1 MKPKLLVERGQA
13 LILIAL
19 AAIGLFAVTG
29 LAIDGSA
36 RFSDRRHAQNAADAA
51 ALAGALDWGNQSATP
66 VYDVDGN
73 LTNPIDWKL
82 KALDIADQ
90 NGYHIS
96 SDIEVYL
103 CSEQDA
109 SCGPGYAG
117 STQYVQVI
125 LTSYVK
131 TYFAR
136 VIGIMQTQ
144 NKVQAIALAKRG
156 GPLFEGNSIV
166 ALNPHSS
173 CPGSLLVGGN
183 GTITLDGGG
192 MLVNSSSPDCAF
204 EQQGCSLD
212 LEFINGGGITSS
224 GSDNVD
230 FDACYSGGA
239 VTPAYDAPPIQFPT
253 DIEIPDE
260 PAECDVSSPGWWSS
274 DSTTT
279 YLHPG
284 RYNEFPPK
292 SGGGITVRDNM
303 FMYPGIYCVN
313 NVVKLNDQHLILNG
327 SDVTLYIR
335 PGYDFSIE
343 NGEFH
348 LSASTSGEYAGY
360 VMIVA
365 PDFSGSPQ
373 TCKIDGN
380 ANDSYTGTI
389 YAPYCNLT
397 INGTA
402 NSTAYNGQIVGYEV
416 KVNGSSNMSFTYDP
430 DDNAKTKRKVGL
442 MR

>member
-1 MKPKLLVERGQA
+1 MKPKFFVERGQA
-13 LILIAL
+13 LVLIAL
-19 AAIGLFAVTG
+19 AAIGLFGATG
-29 LAIDGSA
+29 LAIDGGA
-36 RFSDRRHAQNAADAA
+36 KFSDRRHAQNAADAA
-51 ALAGALDWGNQSATP
+51 ALAGALDWGSQSTNP
-66 VYDVDGN
+66 VYDADGN
-73 LTNPIDWKL
+73 LTSPLDWKL
-82 KALDIADQ
+82 KALNIADQ
-90 NGYHIS
+90 NGYHVS
-96 SDIEVYL
+96 TDVEVYL
-103 CSEQDA
+103 CSEHDA

-136 VIGIMQTQ
+136 VIGIKQTQ
-144 NKVQAIALAKRG
+144 NTVQAIALAKRG
-156 GPLFEGNSIV
+156 GPLYNGNSIV

-173 CPGSLLVGGN
+173 CPGSLLVGGS

-192 MLVNSSSPDCAF
+192 ILVNSESSDCAF
-204 EQQGCSLD
+204 EQQGCNLS

-224 GSDNVD
+224 GIDNVD
-230 FDACYSGGA
+230 FDACYSGS
-239 VTPAYDAPPIQFPT
+239 PNPPSYDAPVIQFPG
-253 DIEIPDE
+253 DLEIPDE
-260 PAECDVSSPGWWSS
+260 PAECDVSSPGWFSS
-274 DSTTT
+274 DTTTT

-313 NVVKLNDQHLILNG
+313 NVVKLTDQHLILNG
-327 SDVTLYIR
+327 TEVLLYIR
-335 PGYDFSIE
+335 PGYDFSIQ

-348 LSASTSGEYAGY
+348 LTAPTSGEYAGY
-360 VMIVA
+360 LIIVA
-365 PDFSGSPQ
+365 SDFTGSPE

-402 NSTAYNGQIVGYEV
+402 NSTAYNGQIIGYEV
-416 KVNGSSNMSFTYDP
+416 KINGTSNISFTYDE
-430 DDNAKTKRKVGL
+430 DKNGTVKRKVGL

>member
-1 MKPKLLVERGQA
+1 MKPKLFLERGQA
-13 LILIAL
+13 LVLIAL

-29 LAIDGSA
+29 LAIDGGA
-36 RFSDRRHAQNAADAA
+36 KFSDRRHAQNAADTA
-51 ALAGALDWGNQSATP
+51 ALAGALDWGSQSTNP
-66 VYDVDGN
+66 VYDADGN
-73 LTNPIDWKL
+73 LTSPLDWKL
-82 KALDIADQ
+82 KALNIADQ
-90 NGYHIS
+90 NGYHVS
-96 SDIEVYL
+96 TDVEVYL
-103 CSEQDA
+103 CSEHDA

-136 VIGIMQTQ
+136 VIGINQTQ

-156 GPLFEGNSIV
+156 GPLYEGNSIV

-173 CPGSLLVGGN
+173 CPGSLLVGGT
-183 GTITLDGGG
+183 GSITLDGGG
-192 MLVNSSSPDCAF
+192 ILVNSESSDCAF
-204 EQQGCSLD
+204 EQQGCSMS

-224 GSDNVD
+224 GIDNVD
-230 FDACYSGGA
+230 FDGCYSGSA
-239 VTPAYDAPPIQFPT
+239 TTPSYDAPLIQFPG
-253 DIEIPDE
+253 DLEIPDE
-260 PAECDVSSPGWWSS
+260 PAECTSPAGWFSS
-274 DSTTT
+274 DATTT

-313 NVVKLNDQHLILNG
+313 NVVKLNDQHLTLNG
-327 SDVTLYIR
+327 SEVMIYIR
-335 PGYDFSIE
+335 PGYDFSVE

-348 LSASTSGEYAGY
+348 LTAPTSGEYAGY
-360 VMIVA
+360 LMIVA

-416 KVNGSSNMSFTYDP
+416 KINGSSNISFTYDE
-430 DDNAKTKRKVGL
+430 DKNATVKRKVGL

>member
-1 MKPKLLVERGQA
+1 MKPRLFLERGQA
-13 LILIAL
+13 LVLIAL

-29 LAIDGSA
+29 LAIDGGA
-36 RFSDRRHAQNAADAA
+36 KFSDRRHAQNAADAA
-51 ALAGALDWGNQSATP
+51 SLAGALDWGNQSAAP
-66 VYDVDGN
+66 VYDADGN
-73 LTNPIDWKL
+73 LTSPLDWKL
-82 KALDIADQ
+82 KALNIADQ

-96 SDIEVYL
+96 TDVKVYL
-103 CSEQDA
+103 CSEHDA

-136 VIGIMQTQ
+136 VIGILQTK
-144 NKVQAIALAKRG
+144 NTVKAIALAKRG
-156 GPLFEGNSIV
+156 GPLYEGKSIV

-173 CPGSLLVGGN
+173 CPGSLLVGGK
-183 GTITLDGGG
+183 GDIILDGGG
-192 MLVNSSSPDCAF
+192 ILVNSDSSDCAF
-204 EQQGCSLD
+204 EQQGCSLS
-212 LEFINGGGITSS
+212 LEFIHGGGITSS
-224 GSDNVD
+224 GTDNVD
-230 FDACYSGGA
+230 FDACYTGNSS
-239 VTPAYDAPPIQFPT
+239 TPSYGSNPIKFPT
-253 DIEIPDE
+253 DLEIPDE
-260 PAECDVSSPGWWSS
+260 PAECDVSSPGWFSS
-274 DSTTT
+274 DTTTT

-303 FMYPGIYCVN
+303 FMNPGIYCVN
-313 NVVKLNDQHLILNG
+313 NVVKLTDQHLMLIG
-327 SDVTLYIR
+327 DDVTIYIR

-348 LSASTSGEYAGY
+348 LTASTSGEYKGY
-360 VMIVA
+360 LIIVA
-365 PDFSGSPQ
+365 PDFTSSPE

-380 ANDSYTGTI
+380 ASDSYTGTI

-402 NSTAYNGQIVGYEV
+402 DATAYNGQIIGYEV
-416 KVNGSSNMSFTYDP
+416 KINGSSTMSFIYNKNLT
-430 DDNAKTKRKVGL
+430 AETKRKVGL

>member
-1 MKPKLLVERGQA
+1 MKPKFLVERGQA

-29 LAIDGSA
+29 LAIDGGA
-36 RFSDRRHAQNAADAA
+36 KFSDRRHVQNAADAA
-51 ALAGALDWGNQSATP
+51 ALAGALDWGNQTADP
-66 VYDVDGN
+66 VYDADGN
-73 LTNPIDWKL
+73 LASPLAWKL
-82 KALDIADQ
+82 KSLNIADQ
-90 NGYHIS
+90 NGYHVS
-96 SDIEVYL
+96 TDVQVYL
-103 CSEQDA
+103 CSEHDA

-125 LTSYVK
+125 ITSYVK

-136 VIGIMQTQ
+136 VVGIPQTK
-144 NKVQAIALAKRG
+144 NTVQAIALAKRS
-156 GPLFEGNSIV
+156 GPLFQGNSIV

-173 CPGSLLVGGN
+173 CPGSLIVGGG
-183 GTITLDGGG
+183 GTVTLDGGG
-192 MLVNSSSPDCAF
+192 ILVNSDSADCAF
-204 EQQGCSLD
+204 EQQGCNMN

-224 GSDNVD
+224 GDENVD
-230 FDACYSGGA
+230 FDACYTGSA
-239 VTPAYDAPPIQFPT
+239 TTPAYNSDQIQFPT
-253 DIEIPDE
+253 DLEIPDE
-260 PAECDVSSPGWWSS
+260 PDECDVSSPGWFNS
-274 DSTTT
+274 DTMTT

-292 SGGGITVRDNM
+292 SGGGITVRDHI
-303 FMYPGIYCVN
+303 FMNPGIYCVN
-313 NVVKLNDQHLILNG
+313 NVVKLTDQHLILDG
-327 SDVTLYIR
+327 DDITIYIR

-348 LSASTSGEYAGY
+348 LTASTSGEYQGY
-360 VMIVA
+360 LIIVA

-402 NSTAYNGQIVGYEV
+402 NSTAYNGQIIGYEV
-416 KVNGSSNMSFTYDP
+416 KINGTSDISFTYDE
-430 DDNAKTKRKVGL
+430 DLNAQVKRKVGL